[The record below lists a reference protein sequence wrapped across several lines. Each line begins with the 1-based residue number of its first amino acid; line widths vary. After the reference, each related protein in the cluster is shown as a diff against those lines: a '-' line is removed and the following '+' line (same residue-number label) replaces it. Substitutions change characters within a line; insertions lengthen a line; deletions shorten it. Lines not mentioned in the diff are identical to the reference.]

1 MVTSVAHVSLTASST
16 LPSSNMRSIHLRHLD
31 PPGPHVTD
39 MAFDRIGP
47 RVSMV
52 ARQRRR
58 EFHGTNGILNGH
70 SLDQRAWRR
79 SVVRFDSDR
88 ADHPRVGGQQHL
100 DLADLLLCAG

>member
-58 EFHGTNGILNGH
+58 EFHRTDGILDRHG
-70 SLDQRAWRR
+70 LDQRA
-79 SVVRFDSDR
+79 FGR
-88 ADHPRVGGQQHL
+88 AGR
-100 DLADLLLCAG
+100 